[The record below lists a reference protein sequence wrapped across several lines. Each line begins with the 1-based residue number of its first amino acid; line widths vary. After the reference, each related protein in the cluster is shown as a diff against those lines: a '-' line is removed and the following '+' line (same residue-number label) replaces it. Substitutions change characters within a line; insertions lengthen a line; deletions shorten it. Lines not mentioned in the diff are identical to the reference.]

1 MRCRLG
7 VLVVSLLALSAGSA
21 DSAEPSL
28 DYEFFKTRVEPL
40 FLQKRAGH
48 ARCYTCHAESN
59 NAFRLEKFSPRSTA
73 WNEEQSRRNF
83 ATVSTLIVP
92 GKPEESRLLIYPL
105 APEAGGSAFHSGGR
119 QFGSKNDPD
128 WQLLAEWASGRR

>member
-1 MRCRLG
+1 MLCRLG
-7 VLVVSLLALSAGSA
+7 LLVSLLALPLGVAGA
-21 DSAEPSL
+21 AEPSL

-40 FLQKRAGH
+40 FLQKREGH
-48 ARCYTCHAESN
+48 GRCYTCHAESN
-59 NAFRLEKFSPRSTA
+59 NAFRLEKFAPRSTA

-92 GKPEESRLLIYPL
+92 GKPEESRLLTYPL

-119 QFGSKNDPD
+119 QFDSTNDPD
-128 WQLLAEWASGRR
+128 WRLLAEWASGRR